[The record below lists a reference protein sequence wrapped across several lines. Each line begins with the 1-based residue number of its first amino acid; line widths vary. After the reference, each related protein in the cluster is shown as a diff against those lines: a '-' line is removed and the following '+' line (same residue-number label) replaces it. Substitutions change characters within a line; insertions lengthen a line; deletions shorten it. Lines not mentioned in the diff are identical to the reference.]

1 MFDNFK
7 SVWYSLREIHSI
19 LREEGLKLAKA
30 TKTIRQAL
38 HYPPQYAAYF
48 AANQVLFNLVVAF
61 YFEVIQA
68 HEGILALNNKGAL
81 TALEKLTHTT
91 ESNPN
96 PIMPLTDLAPDIPA
110 MFRRAAINAALGSL
124 LLLLSQKMAST

>member
-61 YFEVIQA
+61 YFMY
-68 HEGILALNNKGAL
+68 NYK
-81 TALEKLTHTT
+81 
-91 ESNPN
+91 
-96 PIMPLTDLAPDIPA
+96 
-110 MFRRAAINAALGSL
+110 SL
-124 LLLLSQKMAST
+124 F

>member
-7 SVWYSLREIHSI
+7 SVWYVLREIRYI
-19 LREEGLKLAKA
+19 LRKKVLNMAKA

-48 AANQVLFNLVVAF
+48 AANQVLFNRVVAF

-68 HEGILALNNKGAL
+68 HEGLLALNNKGA
-81 TALEKLTHTT
+81 
-91 ESNPN
+91 
-96 PIMPLTDLAPDIPA
+96 
-110 MFRRAAINAALGSL
+110 
-124 LLLLSQKMAST
+124 